1 MQENL
6 EKWKFS
12 KLGMH
17 TLTKCMN
24 CQTSA
29 LSPRTLEKKYLSSN
43 SIFRFFFC
51 PSKFFD
57 DEMVFDGKLLLS
69 RSKAG
74 SYIIYLLLKVS
85 KSRKQFMVSSI
96 LPKNERKNS
105 TLLLWYLR
113 SNCFLL
119 VFGRMGETINC
130 FQDLLSFIY
139 VIHIG
144 LTTYKDPLLQGKPDQ
159 SL

>member
-1 MQENL
+1 MQEKL

-43 SIFRFFFC
+43 SIFRNIFFC

-105 TLLLWYLR
+105 TLLLCMIHKVDL
-113 SNCFLL
+113 FL
-119 VFGRMGETINC
+119 FIFWEKHKPPKRHFEIN
-130 FQDLLSFIY
+130 
-139 VIHIG
+139 
-144 LTTYKDPLLQGKPDQ
+144 
-159 SL
+159 

>member
-1 MQENL
+1 MQE

-43 SIFRFFFC
+43 SIFRLFFC

-57 DEMVFDGKLLLS
+57 DEIVFDGKLFALAVQG
-69 RSKAG
+69 R
-74 SYIIYLLLKVS
+74 IIHYLL
-85 KSRKQFMVSSI
+85 
-96 LPKNERKNS
+96 
-105 TLLLWYLR
+105 TLR
-113 SNCFLL
+113 SVLT
-119 VFGRMGETINC
+119 GRLE
-130 FQDLLSFIY
+130 
-139 VIHIG
+139 
-144 LTTYKDPLLQGKPDQ
+144 
-159 SL
+159 